1 MVQGRRLID
10 YWLQCHVNLAGH
22 VWVKSSTATSN
33 KLLGGGGVGVGA
45 ALAKICEAALAKIC
59 EAALAK
65 ICENTT
71 SMRNLLVRSCKAHLF

>member
-1 MVQGRRLID
+1 MVFSHQVVQGRRLID

-59 EAALAK
+59 E
-65 ICENTT
+65 NTT